1 MRTNNL
7 ITSALIIAILTSL
20 IGLTQCQT
28 WEHFGMF
35 SFAIFVSIF
44 MLGLVA
50 TEK

>member
-1 MRTNNL
+1 MRTNNF
-7 ITSALIIAILTSL
+7 ITSALIITALTSIL
-20 IGLTQCQT
+20 GLTQCQT